1 MEIHGNS
8 GPAQPEFPEEIR
20 ERQGERERLFHYFS
34 FGCDATSFSRPLP
47 QIGSSGC
54 SSRRPSATD
63 RLEANFFP
71 EWSLGHTSCL
81 AATSLS
87 PNLPPSRNSSFF
99 ETVSAAP
106 AWTRRLSLKFK
117 FWRYRQTETT
127 SAPDSGLILPQF
139 SSPVAMGI
147 TCNFLTFTWFFAQ
160 LRQSE

>member
-1 MEIHGNS
+1 MG
-8 GPAQPEFPEEIR
+8 ARVQPESPEEIR
-20 ERQGERERLFHYFS
+20 DRAKEKGTFFIILALGRMRR
-34 FGCDATSFSRPLP
+34 DAVTSFSRPLP

-117 FWRYRQTETT
+117 FWRYRQTET
-127 SAPDSGLILPQF
+127 
-139 SSPVAMGI
+139 SSFYL
-147 TCNFLTFTWFFAQ
+147 C
-160 LRQSE
+160 S